1 LKIKFYPNFKE
12 KKITLYFYTIMLIMC
27 FINYVN
33 IISSFSHEYDI
44 VSNDRETIF
53 LNLESK
59 QINLEDYK
67 EKLFK
72 FKKL

>member
-1 LKIKFYPNFKE
+1 
-12 KKITLYFYTIMLIMC
+12 MLIMC